1 MTNELE
7 SSVDRDDL
15 AYKSIERDIHTDMN
29 RYEEKPKTATLKHK
43 KSQPADLSIEDNFHN
58 SKLMGSMNESQ
69 DINQRYLETS
79 LNASVSAKN
88 ALLRPENKSPNVTYT
103 EIKLAGGVK
112 VTPGSTSTPSNG
124 TKFSSRENKKSD
136 TLAKKVS
143 EKAAQSSTNTSTSS
157 KPKTSQGERGLK
169 INPEQKEIYSVS
181 AISTPKNNILSKILK
196 DKPLIKENLYNKA
209 TKTKKEELKYQT
221 Q

>member
-1 MTNELE
+1 M
-7 SSVDRDDL
+7 
-15 AYKSIERDIHTDMN
+15 ATDMH

-58 SKLMGSMNESQ
+58 SKLMGSINESQ
-69 DINQRYLETS
+69 DINQRFLETS

-103 EIKLAGGVK
+103 EIKLAGNSK
-112 VTPGSTSTPSNG
+112 TPAAVTNSQG
-124 TKFSSRENKKSD
+124 TKFSNRESKKSD
-136 TLAKKVS
+136 TLVKKVS

-169 INPEQKEIYSVS
+169 IQSEQKEIYSVS

-196 DKPLIKENLYNKA
+196 DKPLIKENLYSNK
-209 TKTKKEELKYQT
+209 TSKKKEELKYENSFDS
-221 Q
+221 